1 MRRTTSLLLLCL
13 AVVGTANVR
22 TRVKSV
28 AADDDSPRLPP
39 VPSPNGKLPLKI
51 SSLEA
56 LQTLAR
62 QHSLLLVFYK
72 KTAAHMDKIRA
83 TANRLARRNARPT
96 VAIFDAQG
104 MTLPDLADLAVKSFP
119 AVDLFVSGHRKPFHG
134 GLSFDQIQVW
144 LREVVESAP
153 LRRSDISQ
161 IDPIDK
167 HYFVYADQDAL
178 AKNREHFDLLA
189 KLICPLRIY
198 TGFPL
203 TGVALPA
210 QGASPA
216 VTYRK
221 YRDQVTPLDLRLPID
236 QLAARILANEFL
248 KEVECD
254 NDSLSIVTEF
264 KIPALI
270 YFEDKGSASSN
281 PTVFAQNYAAVQS
294 AASHKAD
301 YLILFRVDINA
312 RDRCSVFLRDFL
324 GVTAAPSLRILN
336 MVNEVK
342 RYKFVGKFD
351 REHVEFFLVNYVT
364 GNLKT
369 YRLDQPLRP
378 SETLHGLPLANF
390 STFRRAKRDLESRVL
405 FYVFDSSVSTL
416 EADVAEIQRLAKKI
430 NQPNRYKFYAID
442 HNKNDIDGYYNN
454 AVPFVFL
461 VLRNGKFLTFEGDRI
476 TAAGLLRFMTDT
488 IPELKVKNEMDG
500 EL

>member
-1 MRRTTSLLLLCL
+1 M
-13 AVVGTANVR
+13 
-22 TRVKSV
+22 
-28 AADDDSPRLPP
+28 AADDDNLRLPP

-56 LQTLAR
+56 LQALAR

-72 KTAAHMDKIRA
+72 KTASHMDKIRA
-83 TANRLARRNARPT
+83 TANRLARRNVGPT

-104 MTLPDLADLAVKSFP
+104 MSLPDLADLAVKSFP
-119 AVDLFVSGHRKPFHG
+119 AVDLFISGHRKPFHG
-134 GLSFDQIQVW
+134 GLSFDQIHVW
-144 LREVVESAP
+144 LREVVESGP
-153 LRRSDISQ
+153 ILRSDISQ

-167 HYFVYADQDAL
+167 HYFVYAEQDAL
-178 AKNREHFDLLA
+178 TKNRENFELLA
-189 KLICPLRIY
+189 KLICPLRVY
-198 TGFPL
+198 TGFAL
-203 TGVALPA
+203 TGISLPSKGSF
-210 QGASPA
+210 QA

-221 YRDQVTPLDLRLPID
+221 YRDQVSVLDLRLPID

-254 NDSLSIVTEF
+254 EDSLSIVTEF

-270 YFEDKGSASSN
+270 YFEDKTLAGRN
-281 PTVFAQNYAAVQS
+281 PVGFAQNYSAVQT

-301 YLILFRVDINA
+301 YLILFRVDIGA

-324 GVTAAPSLRILN
+324 GATTAPSLRILN
-336 MVNEVK
+336 MVNEAK

-351 REHVEFFLVNYVT
+351 REHVEFFLANYVT

-369 YRLDQPLRP
+369 YRLDQPLKG

-390 STFRRAKRDLESRVL
+390 STFRRAKKDFESRVL
-405 FYVFDSSVSTL
+405 FYVFDSSVPTI
-416 EADVAEIQRLAKKI
+416 EADVAEILRLAKKI

-461 VLRNGKFLTFEGDRI
+461 VLRNGKFLTFEGDKI
-476 TAAGLLRFMTDT
+476 TAPGLLRFMTDT
-488 IPELKVKNEMDG
+488 FPELKVKTEVGG